1 MWSVGSK
8 KVIKKAIAL
17 GGGGARGLA
26 HIGVLKVL
34 EENDIKFDYIAGT
47 SMGSIIGAL
56 YAVGQKP
63 EVIEKTL
70 KNYFFNIL
78 FSKMNMQKIQ
88 DENQVT
94 SARSLIRKARE
105 FVKYGSQEGGNSFLS
120 HSLLEDMINTVIP
133 DINIEDTLIPFACVA
148 TDITN
153 GREKIFIKGPIRKI
167 VLASASIPGVFPPVN
182 IDNVWYTDGAHVNVT
197 PVSVAKILGA
207 DFIIASDVK
216 SKLKTLDSLPTNSRD
231 IMNRCNFIA
240 NYLFYETLI
249 KEADVVI
256 EPNIKQISW
265 SEFNKFNLMVHE
277 GEKETK
283 LQLGK
288 IKNLIKKSNNP
299 INKCKKAVRNLFYK
313 KDLKAA
319 VL

>member
-1 MWSVGSK
+1 MK
-8 KVIKKAIAL
+8 TAIAL
-17 GGGGARGLA
+17 GGGGARALA

-34 EENDIKFDYIAGT
+34 EENNIKFDYITGT

-56 YAVGQKP
+56 YSMGETP
-63 EVIEKTL
+63 ETIEKTL

-78 FSKMNMQKIQ
+78 FSKMNMQKMQ

-105 FVKYGSQEGGNSFLS
+105 FVKYGSQEGGNAFLS
-120 HSLLEDMINTVIP
+120 HSILEDLVNTVVP
-133 DINIEDTLIPFACVA
+133 DMDIADTKIPFACVA

-153 GREKIFIKGPIRKI
+153 GKEKIFTKGSLRRI

-197 PVSVAKILGA
+197 PVTVAKMFGA
-207 DFIIASDVK
+207 DFVLASDVK
-216 SKLKTLDSLPTNSRD
+216 SKLKTLETLPTNSKD

-240 NYLFYETLI
+240 SHLFYEILI
-249 KEADVVI
+249 KQADVVI

-265 SEFNKFNLMVHE
+265 SEFNKFNLMVNE
-277 GEKETK
+277 GKKAAESKVQE
-283 LQLGK
+283 
-288 IKNLIKKSNNP
+288 IKNKLKEYNAPTAKCKRFIKKLFNHNN
-299 INKCKKAVRNLFYK
+299 
-313 KDLKAA
+313 LKAA
-319 VL
+319 LF

>member
-1 MWSVGSK
+1 M
-8 KVIKKAIAL
+8 IKKAIAL

-34 EENDIKFDYIAGT
+34 EKNGIKFDYIAGT

-63 EVIEKTL
+63 ETIEKAL

-78 FSKMNMQKIQ
+78 FSKMNMQKMQ
-88 DENQVT
+88 DENQVS

-120 HSLLEDMINTVIP
+120 HSMLEDMINTVIP
-133 DINIEDTLIPFACVA
+133 DIDISQTLIPFACVA

-153 GREKIFIKGPIRKI
+153 GKERIFTKGSLRRI

-207 DFIIASDVK
+207 DFVIASDVK
-216 SKLKTLDSLPTNSRD
+216 SKLKTLDTLPTNSRD

-249 KEADVVI
+249 KEADIVI
-256 EPNIKQISW
+256 EPNVKQISW

-283 LQLGK
+283 KQLDK
-288 IKNLIKKSNNP
+288 IKKLIIKLNNP
-299 INKCKKAVRNLFYK
+299 INKCKRVFKNIFHK

>member
-1 MWSVGSK
+1 MK
-8 KVIKKAIAL
+8 TAIAL
-17 GGGGARGLA
+17 GGGGARALA

-34 EENDIKFDYIAGT
+34 EENKIRFNYITGT

-56 YAVGQKP
+56 YAMEETP
-63 EVIEKTL
+63 EKIEKTL

-78 FSKMNMQKIQ
+78 FSKMNMQKMQ

-105 FVKYGSQEGGNSFLS
+105 FVKYGSQEGGSAFLS
-120 HSLLEDMINTVIP
+120 HSILEDLVNTVIP
-133 DINIEDTLIPFACVA
+133 DMDIADTKIPFACVA

-153 GREKIFIKGPIRKI
+153 GKEKIFTKGPLRRI

-197 PVSVAKILGA
+197 PVTVAKMFGA
-207 DFIIASDVK
+207 DFVLASDVK
-216 SKLKTLDSLPTNSRD
+216 SKLKTLETLPTNSKD

-240 NYLFYETLI
+240 SHLFYEILI
-249 KEADVVI
+249 KQADVVI

-265 SEFNKFNLMVHE
+265 SEFNKFNLMVNE
-277 GEKETK
+277 GKKAAELKISE
-283 LQLGK
+283 
-288 IKNLIKKSNNP
+288 IKNKLKKYNAPTAKCKRLIKKIFNHNDK
-299 INKCKKAVRNLFYK
+299 N
-313 KDLKAA
+313 LKAA
-319 VL
+319 LF

>member
-1 MWSVGSK
+1 MK
-8 KVIKKAIAL
+8 TAIAL
-17 GGGGARGLA
+17 GGGGARALA

-34 EENDIKFDYIAGT
+34 EENKIKFDYITGT

-56 YAVGQKP
+56 YAMEETP
-63 EVIEKTL
+63 EKIEKTL

-78 FSKMNMQKIQ
+78 FSKMNMQKMQ

-105 FVKYGSQEGGNSFLS
+105 FVKYGSQEGGNAFLS
-120 HSLLEDMINTVIP
+120 HSILEDLVNTVIP
-133 DINIEDTLIPFACVA
+133 DMDIADTKIPFACVA

-153 GREKIFIKGPIRKI
+153 GKEKIFTKGPLRRI

-197 PVSVAKILGA
+197 PVTVAKMFGA
-207 DFIIASDVK
+207 DFVLASDVK
-216 SKLKTLDSLPTNSRD
+216 SKLKTLETLPANSKD

-240 NYLFYETLI
+240 SHLFYEILI
-249 KEADVVI
+249 KHADVVI

-265 SEFNKFNLMVHE
+265 SEFNKFNLMVNE
-277 GEKETK
+277 GKKAAELKVQE
-283 LQLGK
+283 
-288 IKNLIKKSNNP
+288 IKNKLKKYNAPTAKCKRFIKKLLNHNNM
-299 INKCKKAVRNLFYK
+299 
-313 KDLKAA
+313 KAA
-319 VL
+319 LF

>member
-1 MWSVGSK
+1 MK
-8 KVIKKAIAL
+8 TAIAL
-17 GGGGARGLA
+17 GGGGARALA

-34 EENDIKFDYIAGT
+34 EENKIKFDYITGT

-56 YAVGQKP
+56 YAMEESP
-63 EVIEKTL
+63 EKIEKTL

-78 FSKMNMQKIQ
+78 FSKMNMQKMQ

-105 FVKYGSQEGGNSFLS
+105 FVKYGSQEGGNAFLS
-120 HSLLEDMINTVIP
+120 HSILEDLVNTVVP
-133 DINIEDTLIPFACVA
+133 DMDIADTKIPFACVA

-153 GREKIFIKGPIRKI
+153 GKEKIFTKGSLRRI

-197 PVSVAKILGA
+197 PVTVAKMFGA
-207 DFIIASDVK
+207 DFVLASDVK
-216 SKLKTLDSLPTNSRD
+216 SKLKTLETLPTNSKD

-240 NYLFYETLI
+240 SHLFYEILI
-249 KEADVVI
+249 KQADVVI

-265 SEFNKFNLMVHE
+265 SEFNKFNLMVNE
-277 GEKETK
+277 GKKAAEA
-283 LQLGK
+283 K
-288 IKNLIKKSNNP
+288 IAEIKKKLKKYNAP
-299 INKCKKAVRNLFYK
+299 TAKCKRFIK
-313 KDLKAA
+313 KIFKHNDKNLKAA
-319 VL
+319 LL

>member
-1 MWSVGSK
+1 MK
-8 KVIKKAIAL
+8 TAIAL
-17 GGGGARGLA
+17 GGGGARALA

-34 EENDIKFDYIAGT
+34 EENKIRFNYITGT

-56 YAVGQKP
+56 YAMEETP
-63 EVIEKTL
+63 EKIEKTL

-78 FSKMNMQKIQ
+78 FSKMNMQKMQ

-105 FVKYGSQEGGNSFLS
+105 FVKYGSQEGGSAFLS
-120 HSLLEDMINTVIP
+120 HSILEDLVNTVIP
-133 DINIEDTLIPFACVA
+133 DMDIADTKIPFACVA

-153 GREKIFIKGPIRKI
+153 GKEKIFTKGPLRRI

-197 PVSVAKILGA
+197 PVTVAKMFGA
-207 DFIIASDVK
+207 DFVLASDVK
-216 SKLKTLDSLPTNSRD
+216 SKLKTLETLPTNSKD

-240 NYLFYETLI
+240 SHLFYEILI
-249 KEADVVI
+249 KQADVVI

-265 SEFNKFNLMVHE
+265 SEFNKFNLMVNE
-277 GEKETK
+277 GKKAAELKIAE
-283 LQLGK
+283 
-288 IKNLIKKSNNP
+288 IKNKLKKYNAPTAKCKRLIKKIFNHNDK
-299 INKCKKAVRNLFYK
+299 N
-313 KDLKAA
+313 LKAA
-319 VL
+319 LF

>member
-1 MWSVGSK
+1 M
-8 KVIKKAIAL
+8 IKKAIAL

-34 EENDIKFDYIAGT
+34 EENNIKFDYVAGT

-56 YAVGQKP
+56 YAVGQTP
-63 EVIEKTL
+63 QVIEKTL
-70 KNYFFNIL
+70 KNYFFNIM
-78 FSKMNMQKIQ
+78 FSKMNIQKMQ
-88 DENQVT
+88 DDSQVT

-120 HSLLEDMINTVIP
+120 HSMLEDMINTIIP
-133 DINIEDTLIPFACVA
+133 DIDISDTKIPFACVA

-153 GREKIFIKGPIRKI
+153 GKEKIFTKGSLRKI

-197 PVSVAKILGA
+197 PVSVAKFLGA
-207 DFIIASDVK
+207 DFVIASDVK
-216 SKLKTLDSLPTNSRD
+216 SKLKTLDTLPANSRD

-240 NYLFYETLI
+240 NYLFYEILI
-249 KEADVVI
+249 KEADIVI
-256 EPNIKQISW
+256 EPNVKQISW

-277 GEKETK
+277 GEKEAK
-283 LQLGK
+283 AQLKK
-288 IKNLIKKSNNP
+288 IKEAIANLNNP
-299 INKCKKAVRNLFYK
+299 INKCKRALK
-313 KDLKAA
+313 KIFREKSLKAA
-319 VL
+319 IL